1 MQIGLTLQPHSVGQ
15 LVLLMKNLSEAG
27 SIIGGMPQTQECV
40 DFCHQNNIL
49 PQIKL
54 VKADE
59 LDRVFSELNIK
70 NDSVLRNVLD
80 IRASAA

>member
-1 MQIGLTLQPHSVGQ
+1 MQIGLTLQQHSVHQ
-15 LVLLMKNLSEAG
+15 LVLLMKNLSVAG
-27 SIIGGMPQTQECV
+27 SMIGGMPQTQECV

-54 VKADE
+54 VQADE
-59 LDRVFSELNIK
+59 LDRVYEELNSK

-80 IRASAA
+80 INASI

>member
-1 MQIGLTLQPHSVGQ
+1 MKPHSVNQ
-15 LVLLMKNLSEAG
+15 IVLLSRGLSVAG
-27 SIIGGMPQTQECV
+27 SMVGGIAQTQECV

-49 PQIKL
+49 PKIKL

-59 LDRVFSELNIK
+59 LDRVFSELNVK